1 MGEVDLFHDVSVCV
15 SSDLFDDVIASVSY
29 IMQGGFK
36 DTLFSCVDNL
46 PSFFFFFFSSKLGSR
61 VIFCFSFVLLFF

>member
-46 PSFFFFFFSSKLGSR
+46 PSF
-61 VIFCFSFVLLFF
+61 SFLFF